1 MSDFAEYLA
10 KFQSLNC
17 GRGEN
22 HERPHKP
29 VLLLAVLDLA
39 ESGRLPTNR
48 ITLSPELLEL
58 FRLYFDIVRTP
69 QDQPTAINPFFF
81 LRSDKFWHHQPRPGH
96 EEIYASMRSPGCLA
110 LLTTT
115 VAYAFLDDDLF
126 SAMLDP
132 MMREALRQ
140 ALVGRYFA
148 KHRRAIMQ
156 VVERERQIGLYEQ
169 ELEKTIAQ
177 SRSSSSKERK
187 LVVREYGAEVR
198 DTGFRRLV
206 TRAYDY
212 RCAACGL
219 RVCLDDGRM
228 LVEAAHLIPFAETQ
242 DDDPRNGMALC
253 KNHHW
258 AMDQFL
264 IAPGTD
270 KIWHVSGK
278 LDDRLE
284 GQQDLLRLRGRSILF
299 PTECRYYPRKES
311 LQWRVERLLSA
322 TN

>member
-1 MSDFAEYLA
+1 MSEFQEYLA
-10 KFQSLNC
+10 KFQNLNC
-17 GRGEN
+17 GRVGN

-39 ESGRLPTNR
+39 ESGRLSENR
-48 ITLSPELLEL
+48 ITLSPELLEV
-58 FRLYFDIVRTP
+58 FRRYFDVVRTP
-69 QDQPTAINPFFF
+69 SDQPTAINPFFF
-81 LRSDKFWHHQPRPGH
+81 LRSDKFWHHQPQPGQEKASAAMRAPGSLGQLTAVISH
-96 EEIYASMRSPGCLA
+96 SFLDEELYAA
-110 LLTTT
+110 LL
-115 VAYAFLDDDLF
+115 
-126 SAMLDP
+126 DP
-132 MMREALRQ
+132 VKREALRL
-140 ALVGRYFA
+140 ALINRYFA
-148 KHRRAIMQ
+148 VHRLEIMR

-169 ELEKTIAQ
+169 ELE
-177 SRSSSSKERK
+177 RSLTRSPTSAPTAREAAEKEFG
-187 LVVREYGAEVR
+187 VEVR
-198 DTGFRRLV
+198 DAGFRRLV

-228 LVEAAHLIPFAETQ
+228 LVEAAHLVPFAETQ

-270 KIWHVSGK
+270 KAWHVSGK

-284 GQQDLLRLRGRSILF
+284 GQQDLLRLHGRSILL
-299 PTECRYYPRKES
+299 PTDDRYHPRGES
-311 LQWRVERLLSA
+311 LQWRIDRLSGK
-322 TN
+322 N

>member
-1 MSDFAEYLA
+1 MGDFQEYLA

-17 GRGEN
+17 GRVGD

-39 ESGRLPTNR
+39 ESGRLAENR
-48 ITLSPELLEL
+48 ITLSPELLEV
-58 FRLYFDIVRTP
+58 FRRYFDVVRTP
-69 QDQPTAINPFFF
+69 SDQPTAINPFFF
-81 LRSDKFWHHQPRPGH
+81 LRSDEFWHHQPCPGQ
-96 EEIYASMRSPGCLA
+96 EQACAAMRAPGSLGQ
-110 LLTTT
+110 LST
-115 VAYAFLDDDLF
+115 VIAHAFLDDDLH
-126 SAMLDP
+126 AALLDP
-132 MMREALRQ
+132 VKREALRQ
-140 ALVGRYFA
+140 ALINRYFA
-148 KHRRAIMQ
+148 SHRQEIMR
-156 VVERERQIGLYEQ
+156 VVERERQIGLYER
-169 ELEKTIAQ
+169 ELE
-177 SRSSSSKERK
+177 RSLNRGGTSMREVAEK
-187 LVVREYGAEVR
+187 EYGAEVR
-198 DTGFRRLV
+198 DAGFRRLV

-228 LVEAAHLIPFAETQ
+228 LVDAAHLIPFAETR

-270 KIWHVSGK
+270 KAWHVSGK

-284 GQQDLLRLRGRSILF
+284 GQQDLLRLRGRSILL
-299 PTECRYYPRKES
+299 PADDKYYPRKES
-311 LQWRVERLLSA
+311 LQWRTERLSGK
-322 TN
+322 N